1 MSDITARAPIVTFSY
16 IQWGPVIAGAVA
28 AAALAAVLHSFAAAI
43 GLSVSSTSPTWRDA
57 SFALFLLSGF
67 YLLIVALASYSFG
80 GYIAGFLCERTA
92 VPADPA
98 DTELRDHLHGLLV
111 WALATLL
118 SLMLVFA
125 AATATTRLTAPSGG
139 SGPSSSVAGESPIA
153 FDVDRLLRSDR
164 RPAEAAAD
172 VSSTRAEVS
181 RILLTASGH
190 SGVAPEDRDYLIR
203 LVGLR
208 TGLAAPDAGRR
219 VDTAITSAKN
229 NLSRARRS
237 ATILAFMAGASAL
250 LGAVAAWFAAGAGGQ
265 HRRDATGYRMS
276 VLGRRQQSGAEY
288 GKSGAN

>member
-1 MSDITARAPIVTFSY
+1 MSDVTARTPIVTVSY
-16 IQWGPVIAGAVA
+16 IQWGPVVAGAIA

-43 GLSVSSTSPTWRDA
+43 GLSVGSTSPTWRDA
-57 SFALFLLSGF
+57 SFALLLLSGF
-67 YLLIVALASYSFG
+67 YLLIAALASYGLG
-80 GYIAGFLCERTA
+80 GYIAGFLCERHA
-92 VPADPA
+92 APADPE
-98 DTELRDHLHGLLV
+98 DMELRDNLHGLLV
-111 WALATLL
+111 WGLATLL
-118 SLMLVFA
+118 TLMLVFA
-125 AATATTRLTAPSGG
+125 AATATTRLAAPSGG
-139 SGPSSSVAGESPIA
+139 TGPSTSVAGENTIA

-172 VSSTRAEVS
+172 ISSTRAEVS

-219 VDTAITSAKN
+219 VDAAIASAKN
-229 NLSRARRS
+229 NIARARRA

-265 HRRDATGYRMS
+265 HRRDATVYRLS
-276 VLGRRQQSGAEY
+276 ILGRR
-288 GKSGAN
+288 

>member
-1 MSDITARAPIVTFSY
+1 MSDVTTRPPIATVSY
-16 IQWGPVIAGAVA
+16 IQWGPVVAGAIA

-57 SFALFLLSGF
+57 SFGLMLLSGF
-67 YLLIVALASYSFG
+67 YLLVAALASYGFG
-80 GYIAGFLCERTA
+80 GYIAGFLSERTA
-92 VPADPA
+92 VLADAA
-98 DTELRDHLHGLLV
+98 DTELHDHLHGLLV

-118 SLMLVFA
+118 SLLLVFA
-125 AATATTRLTAPSGG
+125 AATAATRLAAPSGG
-139 SGPSSSVAGESPIA
+139 SGPSTSVAGENTIA

-164 RPAEAAAD
+164 RPAEATAD
-172 VSSTRAEVS
+172 ISSAEVS

-219 VDTAITSAKN
+219 VDAAIASAKN
-229 NLSRARRS
+229 NIARARRG

-265 HRRDATGYRMS
+265 HRRDATVYRLS
-276 VLGRRQQSGAEY
+276 ILGRR
-288 GKSGAN
+288 